1 MKSKTALA
9 LAIATL
15 AYGSLAAR
23 AEILGPA
30 PYLSFADS
38 PFQSL
43 AGVRLETF
51 EDGLLNTPG
60 MTVSGTWFA
69 ASPGPQTDSVDG
81 DDGVIDGAGL
91 QGRSLY
97 SNGTESS
104 VTFTFDAAAFGG
116 SLPTHA
122 GIVWTDV
129 GLVTSGTV
137 GFGGVTFSAI
147 DGSGASIGSTGP
159 VLLGDGSANGET
171 ADDRFFGVTHAAG
184 IRSIT
189 LTMSNSTDWEVDH
202 LQAGVVPEP
211 GSVAL
216 LGLGGLLLGWRL
228 AGGRRRR

>member
-1 MKSKTALA
+1 MKSKTAFA
-9 LAIATL
+9 LAFATL
-15 AYGSLAAR
+15 AFGPLAAR
-23 AEILGPA
+23 AEVLGPT

-43 AGVRLETF
+43 AGIRLETL
-51 EDGLLNTPG
+51 EDGLFNTPG
-60 MTVSGTWFA
+60 VTVNGTWFP
-69 ASPGPQTDSVDG
+69 ASAGPQTDSVDG
-81 DDGVIDGAGL
+81 DDGAIDGSGL

-116 SLPTHA
+116 RLPTHA

-129 GLVTSGTV
+129 GLVSSGSV

-171 ADDRFFGVTHAAG
+171 ADDRFFGVIHAAG

-189 LTMSNSTDWEVDH
+189 LTMNNSTDWEVDH

-211 GSVAL
+211 GAVAL
-216 LGLGGLLLGWRL
+216 LGLGGMFLGWRL
-228 AGGRRRR
+228 ARTRRRS